1 MTKAIRW
8 HASISD
14 AKQIPNEE
22 NRLSSLILEDQD
34 MQVRFYSP
42 KNKDDQIPHGQD
54 ELYVISNGSGI
65 FVMNHEEISF
75 NVGDVIF
82 VPKNEHHYFKEFSDD
97 FATWVIFYG
106 SKN

>member
-1 MTKAIRW
+1 MIKINRW

-14 AKQIPNEE
+14 AMKVPNEK
-22 NRLSSLILEDQD
+22 NRLSSLILENQD

-42 KNKDDQIPHGQD
+42 KKIDEQIPHEQD
-54 ELYVISNGSGI
+54 ELYVISCGHGI
-65 FVMNHEEISF
+65 FVRNDEEISF

-82 VPKNEHHYFKEFSDD
+82 VPKNEHHYFKNFSDD

-106 SKN
+106 SKT

>member
-8 HASISD
+8 HVSISD
-14 AKQIPNEE
+14 AIQAPNEE
-22 NRLSSLILEDQD
+22 SRLSSLILEDQD

-42 KNKDDQIPHGQD
+42 KNKDDQTPHEQD

-65 FVMNHEEISF
+65 FVRSDEEISF

-82 VPKNEHHYFKEFSDD
+82 VPKNEHHYFKDFSDD
-97 FATWVIFYG
+97 FTTWVIFYG
-106 SKN
+106 SKS